1 VSRSHDG
8 SPDGPEADRSRPE
21 GISPVD
27 ETRPAEGRVRRE
39 PPRTLGFE
47 AFDPEAGPREV
58 ETLDFESFA
67 GRPAGEQAEQRVMD
81 FEDFGSGGSGREYR
95 IAEFDEAGA
104 PREAVPIMQ
113 IGDPGTGELG
123 PPAPPGRVASLDG
136 LRARV
141 SRAERSGPRGGPLKP
156 DRRGA
161 RRSGSGVA
169 RGRSLFGDP
178 DTDPGPGADRDGGV
192 GQAPDADAIGQE
204 PGARPRRGRAGDAG
218 PRPDRGTRRPR
229 GPRSDG
235 SAAEGPEDDSLADV
249 TGDDG
254 RAEARRTGRT
264 SGRGRAGTVAPE
276 ADPEAAAKEICL
288 NLLEYRARTR
298 QELAQALRKKDIP
311 DAVSNRVL
319 ERFDEV
325 GLIDDE
331 AFAGQWVRSRHRQQG
346 LGRRALAVE
355 LQRKGVA
362 KEVAEEALAEV
373 DTESEELRARQ
384 LVDKRLRSMTIAS
397 PDDRAKAGRRLIG
410 MLARKGYQPGVVY
423 GVVREALAAH
433 GAEDD
438 ELGPADLD

>member
-1 VSRSHDG
+1 
-8 SPDGPEADRSRPE
+8 
-21 GISPVD
+21 VD
-27 ETRPAEGRVRRE
+27 ETRPAEGRVRRK
-39 PPRTLGFE
+39 PPRILGFE
-47 AFDPEAGPREV
+47 AFDPEERPREA
-58 ETLDFESFA
+58 ETVDFGSFA
-67 GRPAGEQAEQRVMD
+67 ARPLGEQAEQRVMD
-81 FEDFGSGGSGREYR
+81 FEEFGSGGAGREYR
-95 IAEFDEAGA
+95 IAEFEGAGA
-104 PREAVPIMQ
+104 PHEAVPVVQ
-113 IGDPGTGELG
+113 IGDPETGELG
-123 PPAPPGRVASLDG
+123 PSAAPARVASLDD

-141 SRAERSGPRGGPLKP
+141 SRAERSGPRGGPLEP
-156 DRRGA
+156 GRRGA

-169 RGRSLFGDP
+169 RGPSLFDAP
-178 DTDPGPGADRDGGV
+178 DTDPGFEADGGGGA
-192 GQAPDADAIGQE
+192 GQALHADAVAQD
-204 PGARPRRGRAGDAG
+204 PGARPRRGRGRAGEAES
-218 PRPDRGTRRPR
+218 RPDRGTRRPR
-229 GPRSDG
+229 GRRSDG
-235 SAAEGPEDDSLADV
+235 SAAGEPEDGSLAHAAGQDE
-249 TGDDG
+249 

-264 SGRGRAGTVAPE
+264 SGRARAGAIDPE

-311 DAVSNRVL
+311 DEVSNRVL

-331 AFAGQWVRSRHRQQG
+331 AFAGQWVRSRHRHQG

-438 ELGPADLD
+438 ELGTPDLD

>member
-1 VSRSHDG
+1 
-8 SPDGPEADRSRPE
+8 
-21 GISPVD
+21 
-27 ETRPAEGRVRRE
+27 
-39 PPRTLGFE
+39 
-47 AFDPEAGPREV
+47 
-58 ETLDFESFA
+58 
-67 GRPAGEQAEQRVMD
+67 M
-81 FEDFGSGGSGREYR
+81 
-95 IAEFDEAGA
+95 
-104 PREAVPIMQ
+104 
-113 IGDPGTGELG
+113 
-123 PPAPPGRVASLDG
+123 
-136 LRARV
+136 
-141 SRAERSGPRGGPLKP
+141 
-156 DRRGA
+156 
-161 RRSGSGVA
+161 
-169 RGRSLFGDP
+169 
-178 DTDPGPGADRDGGV
+178 
-192 GQAPDADAIGQE
+192 
-204 PGARPRRGRAGDAG
+204 
-218 PRPDRGTRRPR
+218 
-229 GPRSDG
+229 
-235 SAAEGPEDDSLADV
+235 
-249 TGDDG
+249 
-254 RAEARRTGRT
+254 
-264 SGRGRAGTVAPE
+264 
-276 ADPEAAAKEICL
+276 CL

-423 GVVREALAAH
+423 GVVREALTAH